1 METVAGTKLS
11 IPWHLLAL
19 DDINVMAV
27 PRHGS
32 RQSPAKGERHL
43 PQIRGFA
50 LTAKLLQKQCVVP
63 KRHELPLGLQPCRL
77 PAPHAVPPRDA
88 MPSTVPIR
96 DGFDVALG
104 TDFLPSSLT
113 PRMAGL
119 HKCPKRTR
127 PLAGTD

>member
-32 RQSPAKGERHL
+32 RQSPPKGERHL

-63 KRHELPLGLQPCRL
+63 KRHELL
-77 PAPHAVPPRDA
+77 PRTSAMPASRPSGRSTAGRDA
-88 MPSTVPIR
+88 IDRPDPGRIR
-96 DGFDVALG
+96 
-104 TDFLPSSLT
+104 
-113 PRMAGL
+113 
-119 HKCPKRTR
+119 
-127 PLAGTD
+127 